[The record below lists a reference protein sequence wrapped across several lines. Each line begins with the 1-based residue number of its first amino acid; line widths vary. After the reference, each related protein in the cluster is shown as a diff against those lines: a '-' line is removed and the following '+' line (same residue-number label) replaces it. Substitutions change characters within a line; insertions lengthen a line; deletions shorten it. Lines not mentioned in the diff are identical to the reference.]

1 MLFNNM
7 LMASGALAAATTELA
22 PTDSADT
29 DFGRNA
35 TFSGDDSRLFVTSR
49 QSVHVYTMSGATP
62 TFEQRIVPGDGITL
76 VNVSADSTGT
86 RAAFGSGSDDEV
98 YIYTRSGTTWSLEA
112 TLTDP
117 NSSGDGYFGA
127 RATLSSD
134 ATVLAVYGGTDGT
147 EVFTRSGTTWTH
159 RASLPNTGITG
170 ISANAAQSSIAV
182 SPDGGTIAIG
192 FQADQDNSGTNN
204 VGAVLV
210 YKGSGSSWSLS
221 QTLRA
226 SDKGTQDAFG
236 GGVGFGGDNTLFIGA
251 SGWDA
256 SYTDGTNVGA
266 VYEFSRTS
274 SSASFIEQATMYPPE
289 SANYGGENFGFADA
303 SSNGLT
309 VLGSK
314 GASTT
319 SYDVL
324 VFRKTGGSWGLLK
337 TLTLPT
343 EWQGTSGSSDFG
355 RYQYNAMNS
364 SGSIYVVGAEDLD
377 GGAGRAFIF
386 S

>member
-22 PTDSADT
+22 PTNAADT
-29 DFGRNA
+29 DFGRA
-35 TFSGDDSRLFVTSR
+35 TAFSGDDSRLFVTSR

-62 TFEQRIVPGDGITL
+62 TFEARIVPGDGDTS
-76 VNVSADSTGT
+76 VNVSVDSTGT
-86 RAAFGSGSDDEV
+86 RAAFGSASDNEV
-98 YIYTRSGTTWSLEA
+98 YIYARSGTTWSLEA

-127 RATLSSD
+127 AATLSPD
-134 ATVLAVYGGTDGT
+134 ATVLAVSGATDGT

-159 RASLPNTGITG
+159 RASLANTGITG
-170 ISANAAQSSIAV
+170 ISANTAQSSIAV

-192 FQADQDNSGTNN
+192 FSGDEDNSSTNN

-226 SDKGTQDAFG
+226 SDKAVSDSFG

-251 SGWDA
+251 QGWDA
-256 SYTDGTNVGA
+256 SYTDGANVGA

-274 SSASFIEQATMYPPE
+274 GSASFIEQATMYPPE
-289 SANYGGENFGFADA
+289 SANYGGENLGFAAA

-309 VLGSK
+309 VLGYKSLS
-314 GASTT
+314 STA
-319 SYDVL
+319 YDVL

-337 TLTLPT
+337 TLTLPS
-343 EWQGTSGSSDFG
+343 EWQGTSGSNVFS

-364 SGSIYVVGAEDLD
+364 SGSIYVVGAYALD

>member
-22 PTDSADT
+22 PTNAADT

-35 TFSGDDSRLFVTSR
+35 AFSGDDSRLFVTSR

-62 TFEQRIVPGDGITL
+62 TFEARIVPGDGVTL

-86 RAAFGSGSDDEV
+86 RAAFGSASDNEV
-98 YIYTRSGTTWSLEA
+98 YIYARSGTTWSLEA

-127 RATLSSD
+127 AATLSPD
-134 ATVLAVYGGTDGT
+134 ATVLAVSGATDGT

-159 RASLPNTGITG
+159 RASLANTGITG
-170 ISANAAQSSIAV
+170 AFAGQSSIAV

-192 FQADQDNSGTNN
+192 FREDEDNSGTYG

-226 SDKGTQDAFG
+226 SDKAHSDFFG
-236 GGVGFGGDNTLFIGA
+236 SGVGFGGDNTLFIGA
-251 SGWDA
+251 SGWNA
-256 SYTDGTNVGA
+256 SYTNGASVGA

-274 SSASFIEQATMYPPE
+274 GSASFIEQATMFPPE
-289 SANYGGENFGFADA
+289 SASYNNENLGFAAA

-309 VLGSK
+309 VLGYK
-314 GASTT
+314 GLSSTA
-319 SYDVL
+319 YDVL

-337 TLTLPT
+337 TLTLPS
-343 EWQGTSGSSDFG
+343 EWQGTSGSNDFG